1 MGEALRILATDK
13 ELIATVKAARSSE
26 ERVAVIR
33 RGACGSSAGRRAVQ
47 RAGADPRPALLE
59 AMIECF
65 GVCRCI
71 S

>member
-13 ELIATVKAARSSE
+13 ELIATVKAATSSE
-26 ERVAVIR
+26 RLAVIR